1 MASRG
6 VASYNEPD
14 RTPPTKKSMP
24 TRFVQGFRE
33 LLAAALV
40 ANDPSSGKKLG
51 SCIGVYAFYDYDG
64 EPIYVGQTWE
74 NFGTRIGRHL
84 RGQRSDTLAYRILDP
99 FEVADMELFPVEELR
114 KDVDKKRKLDAI
126 EYSVYL
132 KAIADSKYRAIL
144 NEKIPPVSASVEL
157 PASYRFTLVP
167 KELREDREHPDVRI
181 ARRAETLA
189 RVAAVAHERG
199 EVSAGLRRVI
209 VIQAVRLA
217 DLAAARLAYAE
228 GRKRP
233 SPDAIDVPALVGNVM
248 VEFAGEGDDDDQD
261 TGGAAKPAV
270 DVVHGSPRIS
280 VGSERQHAHPVA
292 QDVKPADDLANADE
306 R

>member
-1 MASRG
+1 MGSRG
-6 VASYNEPD
+6 IASYNDPD
-14 RTPPTKKSMP
+14 HGETPPKKSMP
-24 TRFVQGFRE
+24 TRFVRGFRE
-33 LLAAALV
+33 LLAEALDTV
-40 ANDPSSGKKLG
+40 DPTSGNKLG
-51 SCIGVYAFYDYDG
+51 QCIGVYAFYDYDG

-99 FEVADMELFPVEELR
+99 FEVAEMELYPVEGLR
-114 KDVDKKRKLDAI
+114 ADPDKKAKLDEV
-126 EYSVYL
+126 EYSVYVR
-132 KAIADSKYRAIL
+132 AIENSKYKAIL
-144 NEKIPPVSASVEL
+144 NEKIPPVSPQVD
-157 PASYRFTLVP
+157 PPKSYRFNLIP
-167 KELREDREHPDVRI
+167 PEMREDREHPDVRI

-233 SPDAIDVPALVGNVM
+233 AASAIDVPALVGNVM
-248 VEFAGEGDDDDQD
+248 AEF
-261 TGGAAKPAV
+261 
-270 DVVHGSPRIS
+270 S
-280 VGSERQHAHPVA
+280 SE
-292 QDVKPADDLANADE
+292 
-306 R
+306 